1 MDSSE
6 IRAETSFIGNGEI
19 FGNISR
25 DKAVN
30 IRFLDITYRVKSGKQ
45 TKAILNNIS
54 GEFRAGELSAIIGVS
69 GCGKTT
75 LLNLLAGYRIKT
87 TLGDVLVNGKSRD
100 MTEFKQTSRYVLQDD
115 DISPCFTV
123 LETMMFASNFKLE
136 SNCSREQRE
145 KVIFEILDMFRLRE
159 KADTL
164 IANVSGGERKRVC
177 IALELIDSPSV
188 VLLDEPI
195 TGLDES
201 SASQCIRILSELAKS
216 GCTVICSLHCPS
228 ARLLQMFHKV
238 YAMSQ
243 GECIYQGTMEHIVP
257 YLEQFQLECPVTHN
271 PTDFIIDIST
281 NAFGDYQNQMVNEI
295 RHGKVF
301 NWMPALPI
309 VSPHLET
316 DDINRTN
323 GEFLS
328 SPSTLARKKQTSWC
342 LEYRFILNRL
352 MQQLWRDK
360 INLSVITIS
369 YILCSIVVGHTYCHV
384 TGNALY
390 SPFVY
395 YLCFIVTTMFLFLG
409 MDPVIAASKYYKFF
423 AVIDIST
430 NAFGDYQN
438 QMVNEIRH
446 GKVFNWMPALPI
458 VSPHLETDDINRT
471 NGEFLSSPSTL
482 ARKKQTS
489 WCLEY
494 RFILNRLM
502 QQLWR
507 DKINLSVITIS
518 YILCSIVV
526 GHTYCHVT
534 GNALYSP
541 FVYYL
546 CFIVTTMFLFLGMD
560 PVIAAIPR
568 ELRYIRREYFNQWY
582 RLSTYFMALVTSQ
595 LPIACT
601 LSIVSS
607 IILYVL
613 SGQPMQYW
621 RMSMFAAMVLL
632 ISLNSQSFGLMVG
645 SSFNELHSLF
655 VSATIFGAMTI
666 AAHQSVHGEDLSTF
680 HEITL
685 YSGFLRYA
693 LEGVLVSL
701 LGLDRPDFPCPPDQW
716 FCPTSKAKSV
726 LKLFGSSKVSY
737 IRSVIVLGSLTLLFV
752 VAAFLIMRHR
762 LNFRQLS
769 RG

>member
-228 ARLLQMFHKV
+228 ARLLQMFRKV

-301 NWMPALPI
+301 NWMPALPMI
-309 VSPHLET
+309 SPHLET

-409 MDPVIAASKYYKFF
+409 M
-423 AVIDIST
+423 
-430 NAFGDYQN
+430 G
-438 QMVNEIRH
+438 
-446 GKVFNWMPALPI
+446 
-458 VSPHLETDDINRT
+458 
-471 NGEFLSSPSTL
+471 
-482 ARKKQTS
+482 
-489 WCLEY
+489 
-494 RFILNRLM
+494 
-502 QQLWR
+502 
-507 DKINLSVITIS
+507 
-518 YILCSIVV
+518 
-526 GHTYCHVT
+526 
-534 GNALYSP
+534 
-541 FVYYL
+541 
-546 CFIVTTMFLFLGMD
+546 

-601 LSIVSS
+601 LSIISS

-726 LKLFGSSKVSY
+726 LKLFGSSNVSY

-752 VAAFLIMRHR
+752 IAAFLIMRHR